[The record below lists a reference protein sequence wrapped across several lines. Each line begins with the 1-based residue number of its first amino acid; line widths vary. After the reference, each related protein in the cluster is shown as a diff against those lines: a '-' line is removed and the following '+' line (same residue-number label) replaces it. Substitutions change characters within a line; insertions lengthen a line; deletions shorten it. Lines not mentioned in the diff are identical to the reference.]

1 MIAKVIPNRTIEI
14 IRAKLSRRILIFA
27 ARNISKIPVFAA
39 SKVAKTEFIP
49 RSQSVKKKINDQ
61 NGANDIVES
70 AFKDFKMRLSKK
82 SNFPY
87 LACSKKPV
95 LR

>member
-1 MIAKVIPNRTIEI
+1 MIAKFIPNRTIEI
-14 IRAKLSRRILIFA
+14 IRAKLSRRIFIFA
-27 ARNISKIPVFAA
+27 ARKISKIPVFAA

-70 AFKDFKMRLSKK
+70 AFKDFKRRLFKK
-82 SNFPY
+82 NNFPS